1 MKHNN
6 FQVEGEIV
14 KQDERY
20 VVIDNKELSN
30 LVLSS
35 TLLHPDK
42 STSGHQHAGQEEV
55 YFFASGTGTMQLDDE
70 HFPVKAG
77 DIIQI
82 KDNVFHRVF
91 NNSGTEDLYFVCVFD
106 GRRNH

>member
-1 MKHNN
+1 MKHEN
-6 FQVEGEIV
+6 FQVVGEIV
-14 KQDERY
+14 KQDDRY
-20 VVIDNKELSN
+20 VVTDNKVLSN

-35 TLLHPDK
+35 TLLHPGK
-42 STSGHQHAGQEEV
+42 STSGHRHAGQEEV
-55 YFFASGTGTMQLDDE
+55 YFFTMGEGKMQLDDE
-70 HFPVKAG
+70 TFPVKAG

-91 NNSGTEDLYFVCVFD
+91 NDSTDELYFVCVFD

>member
-1 MKHNN
+1 VKHEN
-6 FQVEGEIV
+6 FQVEGDVV

-20 VVIDNKELSN
+20 VVIDNKALNN

-35 TLLHPDK
+35 TLLHPGK
-42 STSGHQHAGQEEV
+42 STSGHRHAGQEEV
-55 YFFASGTGTMQLDDE
+55 YFFTMGVGTMQLDDE
-70 HFPVKAG
+70 TFAVKAG

-91 NNSGTEDLYFVCVFD
+91 NDSNDELYFVCVFD